1 MTPSLNELL
10 HEIESFGEANDASGV
25 DRSRRMLNITR
36 DTGEFLAVLVNS
48 MNAKNILEV
57 GTSNG
62 YSTIWLAIAASKIGG
77 IVKTIEYSDYKVNLA
92 RANFEKSGLAKT
104 INQIYD
110 DASGCLESFADDEFD
125 LIFLD
130 SERSEYVKWWSNIK
144 RIMRTGGLLIIDNAL
159 SHAMEMQ
166 PFILLISQD
175 KQFATSLVPV
185 GNGEFLVTKLPRWHA
200 AQHLSHPD
208 RPRSALLA

>member
-10 HEIESFGEANDASGV
+10 RELESFGETNDASGV

-48 MNAKNILEV
+48 TNAKNILEV

-77 IVKTIEYSDYKVNLA
+77 TVRTIEYFDYKVSLA
-92 RANFEKSGLAKT
+92 RDNFQKSGLAET
-104 INQIYD
+104 IDQIHA
-110 DASGCLESFADDEFD
+110 DAGRCLETFARDEFD

-130 SERSEYVKWWSNIK
+130 SERSEYVTWWSNIK
-144 RIMRTGGLLIIDNAL
+144 RIIRTGGLLVVDNAL
-159 SHAMEMQ
+159 SHATEMQ
-166 PFILLISQD
+166 PLISVISQD
-175 KQFATSLVPV
+175 QQFATSLVPI
-185 GNGEFLVTKLPRWHA
+185 GNGEFLASKMPTV
-200 AQHLSHPD
+200 S
-208 RPRSALLA
+208 